1 MGQRN
6 YEAFEPETD
15 AAAAAETDDLLA
27 VLANADRRF
36 VLAHLSQRETPP
48 SLAPLAAALSARSDD
63 LTHEDAQI
71 ALHHAHLPKLENAG
85 LVEYDDTVELT
96 ERADESLALLDQ
108 L

>member
-27 VLANADRRF
+27 VLANANRRF
-36 VLAHLSQRETPP
+36 VLAHLSQREAPP
-48 SLAPLAAALSARSDD
+48 SLAPLAAALSAWSDD

-96 ERADESLALLDQ
+96 ERADESLAFLDQ